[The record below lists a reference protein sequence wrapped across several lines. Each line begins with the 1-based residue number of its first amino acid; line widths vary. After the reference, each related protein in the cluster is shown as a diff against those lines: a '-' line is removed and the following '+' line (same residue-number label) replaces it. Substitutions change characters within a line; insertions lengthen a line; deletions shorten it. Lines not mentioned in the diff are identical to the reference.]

1 MVRRTM
7 ARLNIFVSFE
17 FDRDGALRGN
27 FYGQARRHSRH
38 RIRNSSLNQDYPDE
52 DWKSRARHAI
62 RECDVVL
69 VIVGRDTHNAPGVL
83 IETDMARSLGKP
95 TIQVLS
101 ANARRRGLE
110 GVPHIENRIP
120 WKWDTINDVLDGL

>member
-1 MVRRTM
+1 M

-17 FDRDGALRGN
+17 FEKDSSLKN
-27 FYGQARRHSRH
+27 SFYSQARRYSRH
-38 RIRNSSLNQDYPDE
+38 RIRNTSLNQDYPDE
-52 DWKSRARHAI
+52 VWKSRAREAI

-69 VIVGRDTHNAPGVL
+69 VMVGRDTHNAPGVL

-101 ANARRRGLE
+101 ANARRCGFG

-120 WKWDTINDVLDGL
+120 WKWDTINEVLDGL